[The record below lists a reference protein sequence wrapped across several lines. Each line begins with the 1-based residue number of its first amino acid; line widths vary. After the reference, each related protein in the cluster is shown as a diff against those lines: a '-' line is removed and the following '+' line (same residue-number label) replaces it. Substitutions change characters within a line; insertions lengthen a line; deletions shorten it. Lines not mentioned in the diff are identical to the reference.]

1 MIYYKLNFVNSVKT
15 VFLVKL
21 KNILQKQQFCA
32 ENQLVCVFL
41 FALKHG
47 IIRMEVDNHGY

>member
-1 MIYYKLNFVNSVKT
+1 MVLKRFFV
-15 VFLVKL
+15 VKL

-47 IIRMEVDNHGY
+47 IIKMEVDNHGY